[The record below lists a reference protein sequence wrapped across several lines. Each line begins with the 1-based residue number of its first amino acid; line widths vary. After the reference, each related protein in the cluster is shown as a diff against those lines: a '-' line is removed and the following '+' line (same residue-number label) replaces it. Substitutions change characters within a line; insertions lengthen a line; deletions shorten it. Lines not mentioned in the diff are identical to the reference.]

1 MLKILIRLYLLI
13 IVAYA
18 GALLLIP
25 DAIVGA
31 FHGRFMAYNLDQAKG
46 VQSLI
51 VRQFRQVPQ
60 AQWAQVEQELAQS
73 FAPLQ
78 LRLLRK
84 DQAGLSLEERA
95 RLDRGLNVIRIG
107 DWGYYDSALAPLDDD
122 WLVLL
127 NNPPDPLDINLLSW
141 GVTVLIGA
149 ALLGCLLI
157 WVWPH
162 WRDLQRLKETAR
174 RLGQGRLNERTH
186 ISPHSNIGELA
197 SVFDTMAGDLER
209 HLNHQHEL
217 LNAVSH
223 ELRTPLTRLDFG
235 LVLLLDEVPLA
246 SRKRLLGLVAH
257 VRELDELVLELLSYS
272 RLQNADQAR
281 ERVEVSLLE
290 LVDSVLGGFAEELDS
305 RGIRWE
311 VKTNSELPRFVLD
324 PRLTARA
331 VQNLVRNAMRYC
343 DEGLLLRLEPEQDGA
358 CLLTVED
365 DGIGIPAEERERIFQ
380 PFYRLDRSRD
390 RNTGGF
396 GLGLA
401 ISRRAIEGQGGT
413 LTVSQSALG
422 GAQFMIRLPRADRSG
437 PA

>member
-1 MLKILIRLYLLI
+1 MLKILVRLYLVI

-18 GALLLIP
+18 GALLFIP
-25 DAIVGA
+25 DTIVGL
-31 FHGRFMAYNLDQAKG
+31 FQDRFMAYNLGQTKG

-51 VRQFRQVPQ
+51 VRQFHQVPK
-60 AQWAQVEQELAQS
+60 AQWPAVEQALAED

-78 LRLLRK
+78 VQLLRLS
-84 DQAGLSLEERA
+84 DAGLRPAERSRLEQGLYA
-95 RLDRGLNVIRIG
+95 VRLA
-107 DWGYYDSALAPLDDD
+107 DWGYYQTVLAPLDKD
-122 WLVLL
+122 WLVRLHS
-127 NNPPDPLDINLLSW
+127 PPDPLDINVLSW

-149 ALLGCLLI
+149 AMLGCLLL

-162 WRDLQRLKETAR
+162 WRDLERLKETAR
-174 RLGQGRLNERTH
+174 RLGQGEMSERTH
-186 ISPHSNIGELA
+186 ISAHSNIGELA
-197 SVFDTMAGDLER
+197 GVFDTMAGDLER
-209 HLNHQHEL
+209 HVNQQREL

-235 LVLLLDEVPLA
+235 LVLLFDEVPAA
-246 SRKRLLGLVAH
+246 SRKRLLELVGH

-272 RLQNADQAR
+272 RLYNTDQAR

-290 LVDSVLGGFAEELDS
+290 LVDSVLGSFAEELDG
-305 RGIRWE
+305 RGIQWE
-311 VKTNSELPRFVLD
+311 VRAGNDMPRFVLD

-343 DEGLLLRLEPEQDGA
+343 DKRLLLRLSLEEGA

-365 DGIGIPAEERERIFQ
+365 DGIGIPVEERERIFQ

-390 RNTGGF
+390 RSTGGF

-413 LTVSQSALG
+413 LTVAQSALG
-422 GAQFMIRLPRADRSG
+422 GARFTIRLPAS
-437 PA
+437 